1 MEEEKYTVYDL
12 EQPVSENTEVR
23 DQSLESLESSEVGG
37 QSSEESDSSEDSTS
51 ELNAAESEIQRM
63 VKEIG
68 ADKVLEVIKDNR
80 NSAIRQIISEISSSK
95 ERILPSGDST
105 CRTCNSIFDL
115 AALA

>member
-1 MEEEKYTVYDL
+1 MEEEKYTIYDL
-12 EQPVSENTEVR
+12 EQQVSESAESSEVR
-23 DQSLESLESSEVGG
+23 DQSSENSEVSD
-37 QSSEESDSSEDSTS
+37 QSSEDLSP

-68 ADKVLEVIKDNR
+68 ADKVLEIIKDNR

-95 ERILPSGDST
+95 ERILPSGDSA